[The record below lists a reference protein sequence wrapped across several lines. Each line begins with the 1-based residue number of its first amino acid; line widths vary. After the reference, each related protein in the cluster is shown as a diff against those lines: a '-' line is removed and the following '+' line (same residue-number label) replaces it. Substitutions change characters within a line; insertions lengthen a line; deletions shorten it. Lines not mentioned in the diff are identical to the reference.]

1 MPPVLS
7 PLGFSLLGL
16 PKSPCLGV
24 RQIIQHPAYTSLDE
38 SGGDIALFFSQL
50 PKPSSRPTFLSC
62 PERSVR
68 PSTTRT
74 PTILFKVPVIE
85 HDMVCAGSAEGTADS
100 CQGDSGNPLSC
111 HLKDQWV
118 LGGMC
123 LGAKLQSF
131 CPCYSSDDKNLV
143 PYPGR

>member
-100 CQGDSGNPLSC
+100 CQ
-111 HLKDQWV
+111 
-118 LGGMC
+118 C